1 MTVVLFFCRVI
12 KKTCPRLF
20 FRFLFICR
28 FYPMSFKRAAPV
40 YFCYHNYVRRNSV
53 PLSPSPFALPSRS
66 PFISLPQS
74 ENNRRGACAGTERPP
89 SPRTST
95 LGAPARSRPGSSWSR
110 TGWTPPCTS
119 SAPSASGGRLSTTT
133 FSRRRTSRTSA
144 PHPRRKR
151 PSPALPSRRLSRTSE
166 VRSVSDYTGLTL
178 PSNIQRNLKI
188 T

>member
-1 MTVVLFFCRVI
+1 MNLLLFFSCCFSRV
-12 KKTCPRLF
+12 CPVRYTYF
-20 FRFLFICR
+20 WQCGRTTTASSR
-28 FYPMSFKRAAPV
+28 TAQEPGAAT
-40 YFCYHNYVRRNSV
+40 
-53 PLSPSPFALPSRS
+53 AKPSRTQ
-66 PFISLPQS
+66 PSLAVTS
-74 ENNRRGACAGTERPP
+74 SARGACAGTKRTP

-144 PHPRRKR
+144 PHPTRKR

-166 VRSVSDYTGLTL
+166 GDSTSAESTPRDTLMTVS
-178 PSNIQRNLKI
+178 RCAERV
-188 T
+188 

>member
-1 MTVVLFFCRVI
+1 TTASSR
-12 KKTCPRLF
+12 TAQEPG
-20 FRFLFICR
+20 
-28 FYPMSFKRAAPV
+28 AAT
-40 YFCYHNYVRRNSV
+40 
-53 PLSPSPFALPSRS
+53 AKPSRTQ
-66 PFISLPQS
+66 PSLAVTS
-74 ENNRRGACAGTERPP
+74 SATGACAGTKRTP

-144 PHPRRKR
+144 PHPTRKR

-166 VRSVSDYTGLTL
+166 GRATSGLCRSVPGTTSLPIDTTTRRAARRLRGLYFGQHTHRILSDDSLFVGINAVRWEL
-178 PSNIQRNLKI
+178 PVTSYSSSA
-188 T
+188 